1 MNKEEAMQ
9 YIQQQIDK
17 IDIDKFTIGDDSH
30 IYLEDWQDST
40 LNILKKVFGKSS
52 DEFTEF
58 QTNIYV
64 YQPSLYYYDWTHN
77 DIVERNDIIKKLK
90 LKLERFIQDIKA
102 FGLKFDIPESKV
114 KQIAQP
120 TGVIINNHNHQ
131 TQEVNISVLVQNI
144 FEGLDDLEK
153 EALKKILQQY
163 NQDKNK
169 NNLIQSLQSIG
180 QGVIENILA
189 NIITNPRLI
198 DQIINILS

>member
-17 IDIDKFTIGDDSH
+17 IDIDRFTIGDDSH

-64 YQPSLYYYDWTHN
+64 YQPSLYYDDWTHN

-144 FEGLDDLEK
+144 FEGLDDSER
-153 EALKKILQQY
+153 EILKKVLIQY
-163 NQDKNK
+163 NEDRDKD
-169 NNLIQSLQSIG
+169 NLIQSLQSMG
-180 QGVIENILA
+180 TGVLENIIA
-189 NIITNPRLI
+189 GIITNPIIFDQLI
-198 DQIINILS
+198 SKL